1 MAYNPSLYNPYGSQ
15 QFQPTVSYPATYQS
29 TFQPTPS
36 VNGLVRIESIE
47 GAQMYQLPPNSV
59 SPPLFLGEEN
69 AFFIKTTDGGGAATL
84 KKYTF
89 AEAPITDNNSDDFVT
104 REYFDQQMNN
114 IMEAING
121 KYSVSGQQPAN
132 EQQQFTPQPDP
143 ATQATRSV

>member
-1 MAYNPSLYNPYGSQ
+1 MAYNPSLYNPYGLQ
-15 QFQPTVSYPATYQS
+15 QFQPTVSTPLSYQPTYQPP
-29 TFQPTPS
+29 QS
-36 VNGLVRIESIE
+36 VNGLVRVESIE

-59 SPPLFLGEEN
+59 SPPLFLGSEN

-89 AEAPITDNNSDDFVT
+89 QEEAITNNNQGEFVT

-121 KYSVSGQQPAN
+121 KRAVPEQPAA
-132 EQQQFTPQPDP
+132 E
-143 ATQATRSV
+143 